1 MAKWQKISLWDA
13 VGKVVFDDEWGFIKF
28 DGRITYSLGGQDLS
42 SYYAEVDGQKVQITP
57 RTDIVKDL
65 MSLFSKIIYYRNPN
79 YGYYGRN
86 QEQYIKTSV
95 EEISITIN
103 QNNGYGYSS
112 NANRFSQQRSYVIKK
127 QDKKRLEYLRYVW
140 ICDEIQD
147 EKFNPDTFLK
157 QPLFKDLKVDDEVL
171 VNGKKHL
178 IGIGYEQ
185 PNESGRMFYAKP
197 SYEGAESE
205 AINVTFND
213 KVYVLPY
220 KEQPTPETEQFNI
233 CKNEFDL
240 SPYAVKTG
248 QLLNV
253 YWNKIDDAFEYAVS
267 LYKKFDRPYMQ
278 KVYHLKDYVVDRN
291 DGFVSIDGLT
301 DEGYI
306 VTVKAENRNGEQ
318 IALSRG
324 ILIAG
329 TKQCI
334 PQYWKEF

>member
-1 MAKWQKISLWDA
+1 MSNWQKISLRDA
-13 VGKVVFDDEWGFIKF
+13 VGKVIFDDEWGFIKF
-28 DGRITYSLGGQDLS
+28 DGRITYSIGGQDI
-42 SYYAEVDGQKVQITP
+42 SYYYFDSGSNKKQLTNNNI
-57 RTDIVKDL
+57 RDI
-65 MSLFSKIIYYRNPN
+65 FSKMLYYRNP
-79 YGYYGRN
+79 YYGRYYGSD
-86 QEQYIKTSV
+86 QEEYIKITV
-95 EEISITIN
+95 EEITVTIN
-103 QNNGYGYSS
+103 QNNRYGYSS
-112 NANRFSQQRSYVIKK
+112 NANRFSQQRSFVIKK

-178 IGIGYEQ
+178 IGIVYEQ

-197 SYEGAESE
+197 NYEGAEDE

-220 KEQPTPETEQFNI
+220 KEQPTPETKQFNI
-233 CKNEFDL
+233 CKDEFVL

-253 YWNKIDDAFEYAVS
+253 YWNKIDDASEYVVS
-267 LYKKFDRPYMQ
+267 LYKNFDRPYMQ
-278 KVYHLKDYVVDRN
+278 KVYHLKDYVVGRN

-306 VTVKAENRNGEQ
+306 VTVKAENRSGEE

-324 ILIAG
+324 IDVKG
-329 TKQCI
+329 NGRNV
-334 PQYWKEF
+334 PQYWKE